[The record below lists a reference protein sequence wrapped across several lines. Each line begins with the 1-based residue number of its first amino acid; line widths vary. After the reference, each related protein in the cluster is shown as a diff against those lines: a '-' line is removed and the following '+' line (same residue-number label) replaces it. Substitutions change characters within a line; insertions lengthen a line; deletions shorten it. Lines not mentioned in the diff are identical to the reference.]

1 MNENDQNNKPSKL
14 VDFLLVG
21 AQKSGTTTLHSYLND
36 HPQIQMASKKEVH
49 FFNNNQ
55 FFLNPERDYDFYHSW
70 FDFDDTSKLR
80 GEVTPAYLYCRDA
93 AVRIWQYNPAMKI
106 VIIIRDP
113 IERAFSHWNMEFNR
127 DAESLSFNEALLKE
141 SERCREAL
149 PLQHYV
155 YSYIDRGFYSSQ
167 IREYWRCFGKK
178 QILVL
183 KYDHLRENLALV
195 LKELFDFLEIDGALV
210 SDFASHKKVLH
221 KAKYAGSMD
230 RSSSELLLKCYKYEV
245 LQLENML
252 GWDCSRWL
260 KR

>member
-1 MNENDQNNKPSKL
+1 MNETHQNDTSSKAI
-14 VDFLLVG
+14 DFLVVG
-21 AQKSGTTTLHSYLND
+21 AQKSGTTTLHSYLDD

-55 FFLNPERDYDFYHSW
+55 FFLNSEPDYDFYHSW
-70 FDFDDTSKLR
+70 FNFDDNAKLR

-106 VIIIRDP
+106 VIILRSP
-113 IERAFSHWNMEFNR
+113 IERAFSHWNMEINR
-127 DAESLSFNEALLKE
+127 GAESLGFEEALLKE
-141 SERCREAL
+141 SERCGETL

-155 YSYIDRGFYSSQ
+155 YSYLDRGFYSSQ

-183 KYDHLRENLALV
+183 KYDDLRENLTL
-195 LKELFDFLEIDGALV
+195 LLEELFDFLEIDGALI
-210 SDFASHKKVLH
+210 SDFVSHKKVLH
-221 KAKYAGSMD
+221 KAKYAVSMD
-230 RSSSELLLKCYKYEV
+230 RSSSELLLKHYKYEI
-245 LQLENML
+245 LQLESML
-252 GWDCSRWL
+252 GWDCSHWL